1 MRCLNYLTVRYYKEC
16 FDDIY
21 TQCISL
27 RKLTFGD
34 QDGDDEFNEFEK
46 MIDLVKQNQI
56 PRTSPL
62 NIVFERELAI
72 MSAVKEMK
80 RLEQDSN
87 VGLKI

>member
-1 MRCLNYLTVRYYKEC
+1 MRCLNYLTVDY

-21 TQCISL
+21 TQYISL
-27 RKLTFGD
+27 RTLTFGKKEHV
-34 QDGDDEFNEFEK
+34 DEFKEFEK
-46 MIDLVKQNQI
+46 MIELVKQNQI

-62 NIVFERELAI
+62 NIVFEREVAI

-87 VGLKI
+87 VG

>member
-27 RKLTFGD
+27 RKLTFSGVD
-34 QDGDDEFNEFEK
+34 QFNEFEK
-46 MIDLVKQNQI
+46 MIELVKQNQI

-62 NIVFERELAI
+62 TIVMEQKVVI
-72 MSAVKEMK
+72 MTIVKEMK
-80 RLEQDSN
+80 KLEQDIN
-87 VGLKI
+87 FG